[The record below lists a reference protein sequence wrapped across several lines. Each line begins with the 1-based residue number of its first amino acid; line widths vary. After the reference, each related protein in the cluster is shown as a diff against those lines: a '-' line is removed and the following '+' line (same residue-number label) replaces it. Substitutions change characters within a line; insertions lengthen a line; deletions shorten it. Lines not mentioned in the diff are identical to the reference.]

1 MTRRVIT
8 AREQVQMLTPWRNVG
23 EHLEMPYPR
32 VAFVKEARYPQEWRG
47 DAPYGYLPSGRARNR
62 PPSVLSD
69 PDDPDSEII
78 DPSEIRY
85 ELVGDSVSAFHPNG
99 DHLGNYSWEGGEY
112 GEQPHIAIAQVD
124 PKYHGQGVGNAI
136 IDHIREHHHP
146 DLCHSGYQG
155 NGSLSYQGRAGA
167 LRDLGNTE
175 EEHNDYFNTRPYN
188 YGDSDPAKFYVT
200 NPDTGARQLFPIT
213 DAQRKAHAELMKQ
226 FEEDRLHPNYTGSVS
241 SGGSGDP
248 EMRDEY
254 GDLHEYGYD
263 PDGNYVGLSSGTKD
277 SEGYSYE
284 GYNSSG
290 YNREGYNSEGYDED
304 GYDEDGY
311 HRDTGLNREGKTRH
325 GYTPGDGTPP
335 EGTVPMSQMAS
346 HWAQHGL
353 PTSPEHQ
360 DMMDNAARRVGLTP
374 TMYAVRGETRSPDTG
389 AYHVGNGD
397 TVYSSLERAR
407 QVAYHPD
414 DPGKDQNIVSVDY
427 LDPNHLHTDASG
439 ATPEDFHYAP
449 DSSGLQGDDVADTAS
464 TEASI
469 VHDPHRH
476 QRILSDLGH
485 GWSQSTEPP
494 LSEHSGFEYTH
505 PDSGRGGRMYQG
517 DNGLWYTEHQPEF
530 GGRRRNNHENYRDA
544 ADAIH
549 EGTQPGPTMDIHA
562 LVLNNDYEASGQ
574 GSVDWEPHPN
584 GQGLTARTPHG
595 DLHLT
600 QDPNTGRWNW
610 HAGPHGSQPGD
621 EGNRHSMLTDS
632 LTRAAQTGI
641 QALNRSP
648 FHGGLADDLG
658 EGWGPHPTSQGAYTR
673 RLPSGNHA
681 FVRKNVDNGN
691 YISGI
696 QSDNG
701 RGQPYASPMAIRDSP
716 SLAEAKAFIHHRENP
731 TPAAAL
737 GKGWRGDNMGPRY
750 FPSYVYEGHPS
761 GAAAT
766 VAWGGGG
773 PRSRDGEKPGWKPT
787 VHHQGD
793 LHYGPIHNTPQEAAA
808 WASSFMSSLGK
819 PTA

>member
-1 MTRRVIT
+1 MTRRRIIT
-8 AREQVQMLTPWRNVG
+8 AREQVQMLAPWRNVG
-23 EHLEMPYPR
+23 GHLETPYPR
-32 VAFVKEARYPQEWRG
+32 LAFVKEARYPQEWRG
-47 DAPYGYLPSGRARNR
+47 EAPYGYLPSGRARNR
-62 PPSVLSD
+62 PPSVRRD
-69 PDDPDSEII
+69 PDDPNSEII
-78 DPSEIRY
+78 DPSEIVYKRR
-85 ELVGDSVSAFHPNG
+85 GDAVSAFHPNG
-99 DHLGNYSWEGGEY
+99 DHLGNYSWEEDDYGGY
-112 GEQPHIAIAQVD
+112 PHIGIAQVD

-136 IDHIREHHHP
+136 IDHIRENYEP
-146 DLCHSGYQG
+146 NLVHSGYQG

-167 LRDLGNTE
+167 LRDLGNTK
-175 EEHNDYFNTRPYN
+175 EEHDDYFNTRPYN
-188 YGDSDPAKFYVT
+188 YGDSDPAQFYVT
-200 NPDTGARQLFPIT
+200 NPDTGARELFPT
-213 DAQRKAHAELMKQ
+213 TETQRKAHKELMQQ
-226 FEEDRLHPNYTGSVS
+226 FEEDQLHPNYSGSVS

-248 EMRDEY
+248 EMRNEY

-263 PDGNYVGLSSGTKD
+263 PDGNYVGLSNGTKD

-284 GYNSSG
+284 GYDSSG
-290 YNREGYNSEGYDED
+290 YDREGYNSEGYNSE

-325 GYTPGDGTPP
+325 GYTPGDGSPP

-427 LDPNHLHTDASG
+427 LDPNRLHTDASG

-449 DSSGLQGDDVADTAS
+449 DSRVPGYDVDDTTS

-476 QRILSDLGH
+476 QRILGDLGH

-494 LSEHSGFEYTH
+494 LSEHSGFEYTN

-530 GGRRRNNHENYRDA
+530 GGRRRSNHENHRDA
-544 ADAIH
+544 ADAIR
-549 EGTQPGPTMDIHA
+549 EGTQPGPTMDMHA
-562 LVLNNDYEASGQ
+562 LELNNDYEASGQ

-584 GQGLTARTPHG
+584 GQGLMAHTPHG
-595 DLHLT
+595 DLHLV
-600 QDPNTGRWNW
+600 QDPGTGQWGY
-610 HAGPHGSQPGD
+610 HAGPHGFQPGD
-621 EGNRHSMLTDS
+621 EGGLKSMLPGGRDRTAIAGITA
-632 LTRAAQTGI
+632 LT
-641 QALNRSP
+641 RSP
-648 FHGGLADDLG
+648 FHGGLADELG
-658 EGWGPHPTSQGAYTR
+658 EGWTPHPRSSGAYAR

-681 FVRKNVDNGN
+681 FVAKNADGT
-691 YISGI
+691 YGSGI
-696 QSDNG
+696 QRDNG
-701 RGQPYASPMAIRDSP
+701 SGGPSTPIAYRDDMP
-716 SLAEAKAFIHHRENP
+716 DLTQALAFIHHRENP
-731 TPAAAL
+731 VPASKL
-737 GKGWRGDNMGPRY
+737 GQGWEDHDRGRGH
-750 FPSYVYEGHPS
+750 FPTYLNESHPS
-761 GAAAT
+761 GAFAH
-766 VAWGGGG
+766 VAWDVNNGGNWRAAVDHSDDAY
-773 PRSRDGEKPGWKPT
+773 RSSSHK
-787 VHHQGD
+787 
-793 LHYGPIHNTPQEAAA
+793 TPQAAAA
-808 WASSFMSSLGK
+808 WANSVMDGLVK
-819 PTA
+819 PTEKL